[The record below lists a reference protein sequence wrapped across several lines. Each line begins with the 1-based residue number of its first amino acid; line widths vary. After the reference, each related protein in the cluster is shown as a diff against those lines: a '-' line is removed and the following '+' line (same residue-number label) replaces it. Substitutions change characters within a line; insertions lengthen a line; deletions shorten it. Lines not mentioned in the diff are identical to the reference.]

1 MESGWIEL
9 PFWEEWGAITRIHG
23 SAMVAFDH
31 SMLVMQ
37 RQIVAE
43 VELVHSE
50 SGSAFKTLAVDH
62 LSRITHG
69 NDLHKMAL
77 LRYYSAFETFVRFAE
92 FVTTTGNFDF
102 VSRPLAISE
111 IEMIESHLLKGG
123 VEAWADVSIRKL
135 KQNWVDVYGGKAG
148 LVEVSLL
155 RNAIAHGVRSM
166 NQSMLDAAV
175 ARSAALPFQAGQA
188 ITISFELLNEYRGRL
203 RSFCRVLSDG
213 LVHTAKGTHR
223 DIQVP

>member
-1 MESGWIEL
+1 
-9 PFWEEWGAITRIHG
+9 
-23 SAMVAFDH
+23 MVAFDH
-31 SMLVMQ
+31 SMLFMQ
-37 RQIVAE
+37 HQMTAGN
-43 VELVHSE
+43 ELVHSE
-50 SGSAFKTLAVDH
+50 SGSAFKTLTSDH
-62 LSRITHG
+62 LSRISHG

-77 LRYYSAFETFVRFAE
+77 LRYYSAFETFVRYAE
-92 FVTTTGNFDF
+92 FVTSTGDYEL
-102 VSRPLAISE
+102 VRRPLSIAE

-123 VEAWADVSIRKL
+123 VEAWADVIIKKL
-135 KQNWVDVYGGKAG
+135 KQNWSDVYGGKAG
-148 LVEVSLL
+148 LVEVSLM

-213 LVHTAKGTHR
+213 LVHVAKGTHR